1 MEDASAV
8 DLDWFWRG
16 WFYSTDHVDISLESV
31 KLFQLNTQNPAI
43 EKSFQKEQ
51 NDAKDDFKGD
61 LENKKSIK
69 KTINEKDT
77 NIDDFYAKRD
87 IFKVDKLDEL
97 EYAQFVKRNNAN
109 LELLNAEKFFYE
121 LNFKNIGGLVM
132 PLIIR
137 ISYIDE
143 TSEIIRIPAEIW
155 RRSEVNVSKVFILDK
170 EVVSFRLDPQLET
183 ADTDLYNNAWP
194 RELIPS
200 RYDLFKQ
207 QKNRIRRQENPMQR
221 QKRVDDLGN

>member
-1 MEDASAV
+1 
-8 DLDWFWRG
+8 
-16 WFYSTDHVDISLESV
+16 
-31 KLFQLNTQNPAI
+31 
-43 EKSFQKEQ
+43 
-51 NDAKDDFKGD
+51 
-61 LENKKSIK
+61 
-69 KTINEKDT
+69 
-77 NIDDFYAKRD
+77 
-87 IFKVDKLDEL
+87 
-97 EYAQFVKRNNAN
+97 
-109 LELLNAEKFFYE
+109 
-121 LNFKNIGGLVM
+121 M

-155 RRSEVNVSKVFILDK
+155 RRSEVSVSKVFILDK

-207 QKNRIRRQENPMQR
+207 QKNRNRRQENPMQR